1 MKRPPP
7 RHRAPWDRRV
17 VAGRLLWPT
26 AVLAA
31 LGATFGL
38 GTSSAPKVAAS
49 SVSTPVPQHVTGV
62 RGLPTYATAPVMSV
76 GVVASETVATPS
88 APPRAP
94 RTTQRVVRTRA
105 KAPATAG
112 GALVAIPEPSPAPT
126 PSPEPPVEDSP
137 VDPAPVGDVG
147 AGESPV
153 AVTPPDTIDATPS
166 PTPSMTPTPVE
177 GAPVSIDPT
186 PVP

>member
-26 AVLAA
+26 AALAA
-31 LGATFGL
+31 LGATCAL
-38 GTSSAPKVAAS
+38 GTSSAPKVAS
-49 SVSTPVPQHVTGV
+49 SVSTPVPQHMTGV

-76 GVVASETVATPS
+76 GVLASETVATPS
-88 APPRAP
+88 APREAP
-94 RTTQRVVRTRA
+94 QTTQRVVRTRA

-112 GALVAIPEPSPAPT
+112 GALVATPEPSPTPT
-126 PSPEPPVEDSP
+126 PSPELPVEDSP

-153 AVTPPDTIDATPS
+153 VVTPPDTIDATPS
-166 PTPSMTPTPVE
+166 ATPTPSPTPTDISVTTAE
-177 GAPVSIDPT
+177 VT
-186 PVP
+186 P